1 MVMKSETRAMKCSSC
16 GTRIENQKNWVEFDC
31 PRCGKTEIIRCEK
44 CRKTMNV
51 YECPN
56 CNFQGP

>member
-1 MVMKSETRAMKCSSC
+1 MKCSSC

-31 PRCGKTEIIRCEK
+31 PNCSKAIIIRCEK
-44 CRKTMNV
+44 CRTLMNV

-56 CNFQGP
+56 CKYRGP